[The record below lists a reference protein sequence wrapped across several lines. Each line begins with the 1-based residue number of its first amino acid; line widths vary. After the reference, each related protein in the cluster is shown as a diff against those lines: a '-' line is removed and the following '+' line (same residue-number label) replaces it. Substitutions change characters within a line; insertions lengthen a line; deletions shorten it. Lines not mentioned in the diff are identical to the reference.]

1 MRTTYF
7 NEELKEGDYVCLE
20 VQDTGCGMDEDTTSR
35 IFDPF
40 FTTKFTGRGLGL
52 AALLGIVRGH
62 GGAVKVYSQPGQ
74 GSTFRVLFPASH
86 QTAVSIEQEPDIPD
100 EIRRSGTILIV
111 DDEEHVRGMVS
122 RMPEDAGFTVLA
134 RVMGE
139 GNTAI
144 TQATVSSIAYTVTD
158 TTDGGVS
165 SSGSLDKATT
175 VFDTLQTDARWTKD
189 SIGYNFRTHIPAAA
203 VPEGDRLYQ
212 VEILFTLDGGTV
224 ALVVVEAFARKVW
237 RS

>member
-111 DDEEHVRGMVS
+111 DDQPVFREVARALLERDGDFSVIAEASDGAGAIQMVGEVNPDIVIMDIQMS
-122 RMPEDAGFTVLA
+122 SMSGIEATRKILSIYPDANVVLTC
-134 RVMGE
+134 M
-139 GNTAI
+139 TAESEYTRLVTEI
-144 TQATVSSIAYTVTD
+144 GALAFIAKRNLNALSLRSVLGGSSNAPLAT
-158 TTDGGVS
+158 
-165 SSGSLDKATT
+165 
-175 VFDTLQTDARWTKD
+175 
-189 SIGYNFRTHIPAAA
+189 
-203 VPEGDRLYQ
+203 
-212 VEILFTLDGGTV
+212 
-224 ALVVVEAFARKVW
+224 
-237 RS
+237 